1 MTYGSQPQ
9 NPSLTTAQ
17 VDERVREILN
27 SASATGSYA
36 PLSVPWSA
44 VNLPMVTEFP
54 KSPSDRDE
62 VNLLNETTYG
72 VSRWIYVKK
81 TESWTQ
87 IGGSPIGVIEWT
99 GAATAPTG
107 YVIADGSAISRT
119 TYAGLFALY
128 GTTHGVGDGS
138 TTFNV
143 PSMVNRMPIGAGG
156 TYALGATG
164 GAATHTL
171 TSAEMPAHTHTPL
184 SGAGGDRFVDALGG
198 VSANITTGG
207 GGYTLSATTASTGG
221 GGAHNNLPPYIALTP
236 IIRT

>member
-54 KSPSDRDE
+54 KTPSDRDE

-81 TESWTQ
+81 TSSWTQ
-87 IGGSPIGVIEWT
+87 IGGAPIGVIEWT

-143 PSMVNRMPIGAGG
+143 PNIVDRTIIAAGN

-171 TSAEMPAHTHTPL
+171 TTAEMPAHTHTWPYHIAAGTVA
-184 SGAGGDRFVDALGG
+184 GAANAVYDPN
-198 VSANITTGG
+198 VSAPN
-207 GGYTLSATTASTGG
+207 ATYPTNSTGG